1 MGVNYT
7 LEKNKLPCTLLSLN
21 RTENCILF
29 IYPILTM
36 SQIFL
41 AATTTL
47 SRVCTQRRH
56 LLTAQ
61 NWIRRK
67 QKTAQFNTQPP
78 FEDQATQNGSSRIS
92 SSKWHFVIAVARVW
106 VIYYLYQM
114 TRAKK
119 STRVREARLE
129 VTVFQERWS
138 TITSFAQSQHFLI
151 KWVYLTYWLFV
162 WNRHRTISK
171 VKFHVVAS

>member
-1 MGVNYT
+1 M
-7 LEKNKLPCTLLSLN
+7 SLN

-78 FEDQATQNGSSRIS
+78 FEDPATQNGSSRIS
-92 SSKWHFVIAVARVW
+92 SSKWHFVMAVARVW
-106 VIYYLYQM
+106 VIYCLYQWLEP
-114 TRAKK
+114 RNLH
-119 STRVREARLE
+119 EAEKQDL
-129 VTVFQERWS
+129 
-138 TITSFAQSQHFLI
+138 
-151 KWVYLTYWLFV
+151 KWRFPGKAIDNYKLCSVPALSDKEGLLDLLALC
-162 WNRHRTISK
+162 K
-171 VKFHVVAS
+171 E